1 MNEETF
7 NKLMGHPMKSIDAL
21 VDQARAITKNNTM
34 SRLLL
39 TIDSL
44 NSKKNGEEPHRI
56 VELCTKD
63 LMEHG
68 IERD

>member
-1 MNEETF
+1 MYRFGTRF
-7 NKLMGHPMKSIDAL
+7 VIRKPFKKRQMKH
-21 VDQARAITKNNTM
+21 NNTM

-68 IERD
+68 IEKD

>member
-1 MNEETF
+1 
-7 NKLMGHPMKSIDAL
+7 MKH
-21 VDQARAITKNNTM
+21 NNTM

-68 IERD
+68 IEKD